1 MSKNYF
7 IFAIVSLL
15 LGGLAYL
22 STENIIVGAAV
33 FGVSFLYFAIF
44 AVKKIKVYLNKIN
57 NYNLCYNF
65 INSFII
71 GVSIKKTI
79 SGGYENASMS
89 NDTDFKKELDSI
101 EHLGVMERLEYL
113 RKYFPYNVYS
123 IFVEEIHLYEDQG
136 GDILKIT
143 QNLIAESRREED
155 YLSLI
160 ANKGK
165 SKAVE
170 VIILWV
176 FSFLILAFVRFG
188 LGQFFATIKDKPLY
202 LGFVAVFF
210 LFVLISFQISL
221 SVICQV
227 DLKESKANE

>member
-1 MSKNYF
+1 MIKSYS
-7 IFAIVSLL
+7 IFAVVSLL

-22 STENIIVGAAV
+22 STENIIASAAI
-33 FGVSFLYFAIF
+33 FGVSFLYFAVF
-44 AVKKIKVYLNKIN
+44 AVRKIKAYLDKIN

-71 GVSIKKTI
+71 GVSIKKTV

-89 NDTDFKKELDSI
+89 NDVDFKKELDSI
-101 EHLGVMERLEYL
+101 EHLDVMERLEYL

-143 QNLIAESRREED
+143 SNLITESRREED

-160 ANKGK
+160 FNKGK
-165 SKAVE
+165 SKSVE

-188 LGQFFATIKDKPLY
+188 LGQFFSTIKDKPLY
-202 LGFVAVFF
+202 IAFVAVFF

-221 SVICQV
+221 SVICKV
-227 DLKESKANE
+227 DLKESKSDG

>member
-1 MSKNYF
+1 MSKYHLV
-7 IFAIVSLL
+7 FAIVSLL

-22 STENIIVGAAV
+22 STENIIVAAAV
-33 FGVSFLYFAIF
+33 FGVSFLYFAIY
-44 AVKKIKVYLNKIN
+44 AVRKIKAYLDKIN

-71 GVSIKKTI
+71 GISIKKTI
-79 SGGYENASMS
+79 SGGYENASVS
-89 NDTDFKKELDSI
+89 NDINFKKELESI
-101 EHLGVMERLEYL
+101 EHLTVMERLEYL
-113 RKYFPYNVYS
+113 RKYFPYNVYA

-143 QNLIAESRREED
+143 NNLIAESRREED

-160 ANKGK
+160 FNKGK

-188 LGQFFATIKDKPLY
+188 LAQFFETIKDKPLY
-202 LGFVAVFF
+202 IAFVGVFF

-221 SVICQV
+221 LVICKV
-227 DLKESKANE
+227 DLKESKGNE